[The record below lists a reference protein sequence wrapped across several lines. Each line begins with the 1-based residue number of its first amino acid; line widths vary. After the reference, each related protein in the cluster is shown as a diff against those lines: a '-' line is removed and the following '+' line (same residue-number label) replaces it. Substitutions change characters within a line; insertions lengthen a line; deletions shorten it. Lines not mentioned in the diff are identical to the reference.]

1 MSALLVLYETPKT
14 QGDLSVWS
22 FANAAQHRDINRII
36 FETTGDI
43 LPDFVLDPFDPN
55 DMNAWLYQHQVM
67 HNAQNAVLGIAGFN
81 LTELD
86 WNNPAELGSWLWNHG
101 QEHFQA
107 AQILELG

>member
-1 MSALLVLYETPKT
+1 MSLIVLYEPPKT
-14 QGDLSVWS
+14 QADLNVWS
-22 FANAAQHRDINRII
+22 FANASQHRDINRVI

-55 DMNAWLYQHQVM
+55 DMNSWLYQHQMM

-86 WNNPAELGSWLWNHG
+86 WSNEAELATWLWNHG
-101 QEHFQA
+101 QEHYQA